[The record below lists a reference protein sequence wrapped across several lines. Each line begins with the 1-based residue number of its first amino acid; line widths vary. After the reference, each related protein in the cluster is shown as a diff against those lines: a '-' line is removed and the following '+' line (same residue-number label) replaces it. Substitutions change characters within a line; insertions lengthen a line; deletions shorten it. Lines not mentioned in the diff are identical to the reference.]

1 MTEVNGVVSEAL
13 PNTQFRVTLEDG
25 REILAHLAGKMR
37 LYRIR
42 VMPGDKVK
50 LEMSPYDTDKGKS
63 LTGKVDPFSPSVCSI
78 IQKLFINLKTKHAC
92 AFNRQSDPDAKTAKL
107 LNATGRCS
115 LFAST
120 HATNSVKD
128 N

>member
-1 MTEVNGVVSEAL
+1 MPEFGTITLVQLNMAKNQMTEVNGVVSEAL

-50 LEMSPYDTDKGKS
+50 LEMSPYDTDKGRI
-63 LTGKVDPFSPSVCSI
+63 TY
-78 IQKLFINLKTKHAC
+78 
-92 AFNRQSDPDAKTAKL
+92 RQ
-107 LNATGRCS
+107 G
-115 LFAST
+115 
-120 HATNSVKD
+120 
-128 N
+128 